1 MQSNKSV
8 GMHKS
13 TEEMY
18 VSSYMKFKR
27 VRVSSE
33 EFRANCNIKAAKSR

>member
-8 GMHKS
+8 GMHTS

-18 VSSYMKFKR
+18 VSPYMKFKR
-27 VRVSSE
+27 VSV
-33 EFRANCNIKAAKSR
+33 